1 MQTVN
6 YCLLYYFLGEAKNDY
21 TAAIVGGSIARV
33 ALILCISAVAFV
45 MFLRLRKDGS
55 RNLKT
60 KTKTLWYKQ
69 VEKHSHEHPTLS
81 LIKFCSFM
89 YCKYVI

>member
-1 MQTVN
+1 MRTVN
-6 YCLLYYFLGEAKNDY
+6 YCLLYYFLREAKNDY

-33 ALILCISAVAFV
+33 PLILCISAVAFV

-60 KTKTLWYKQ
+60 KTKTLRYKQ